1 MFSYEFPFLPHLRDV
16 KILYVQCVYQDVLFY
31 VSSLEEQVSQ
41 KLLKHPIFMESVCK
55 TALFH
60 VIYFLHDLIYW
71 HTQVFSDLFTLTID
85 LFTFSKRNIDT
96 FTK

>member
-1 MFSYEFPFLPHLRDV
+1 MSFDISMLLFIHSDASLLQTVFSYEFSFLPLLRDV
-16 KILYVQCVYQDVLFY
+16 KILYVQCFYKDVLFY

-60 VIYFLHDLIYW
+60 VIYFLHD
-71 HTQVFSDLFTLTID
+71 
-85 LFTFSKRNIDT
+85 
-96 FTK
+96 